1 MVHGSDTGTKQWEIT
16 YSYSL
21 SPRTLLY
28 TGYVKIDNDHYNPTT
43 FNINSYAIST
53 CAFGSTNCSNGKP
66 AGFVLGMV
74 HFF

>member
-1 MVHGSDTGTKQWEIT
+1 MYELT

-28 TGYVKIDNDHYNPTT
+28 AGYVKINNDSRARYT
-43 FNINSYAIST
+43 FNINSYPIAP
-53 CAFGSTNCSNGKP
+53 GGKP
-66 AGFVLGMV
+66 AGLAFGFV